1 MNQIIPKLTMH
12 LNNLNSEQKTAV
24 EHNNGPLLVLSGAGT
39 GKTRVLTSRFVHLV
53 KNNQVDYN
61 KIIAVTFTNKAANE
75 IKQRVNKEIGLEVN
89 SPWIGTFHSIFAKFL
104 RKHANLV
111 NLKSNFSILDTED
124 QKKLLKQSIDFCKI
138 TTDINENIYLNEIQN
153 LKDNKIQFSD
163 KNKIIRFSSL
173 ESISEIYEVYQNR
186 LIEINAVDFG
196 DILLH
201 SFVILNS
208 NDDLRLNYQ
217 SYIQH
222 ILIDEF
228 QDTNLIQYDLIKL
241 LLNEN
246 KNLFCVG
253 DDDQSIYAWRGAK
266 IENILNFPEEFNCS
280 VVRLTKNYRSS
291 NSILNAASNI
301 IKHNKNRL
309 GKDLIS
315 SNDKISDNK
324 VGLKSFYSQ
333 EEESLW
339 LADTISRKFNDNESY
354 GILVRLTAQ
363 MRSIEDK
370 LIKYALP
377 YEIIGGPRFFERKEI
392 KDVLAYLKLSNSYD
406 DDLSFER
413 VINLPKRGIGDQS
426 LKMIIDYSRE
436 NKLSFFNGLDQMI
449 IKNLLSPALISKSL
463 PFLEIIKKINNLI
476 NKTSLEDI
484 GIFLIEETGYLKMLE
499 NEKNKLKQIENESRI
514 DNLKEF
520 VNALSEFGT
529 IDEFLEHVGLVNENQ
544 KKITNNSVKLMT
556 LHAAKGLEFDH
567 VYLPG
572 WEEGIFPSSRALD
585 QNSSKAL
592 EEERRLAYVGI
603 TRAKFDLNL
612 SYATSRYTY
621 GMNNYSLPSRFLN
634 EIGKEEINFDT
645 FTNEMQTGIGNDK
658 KQIDFEDLSPGKK
671 RMLEFLA
678 RHKK

>member
-1 MNQIIPKLTMH
+1 MDLSKL
-12 LNNLNSEQKTAV
+12 NKEQKIAV
-24 EHNNGPLLVLSGAGT
+24 EHKNGPLLVLSGAGT
-39 GKTRVLTSRFVHLV
+39 GKTRVLTSRFVYIV
-53 KNNQVDYN
+53 KNLNVNFN

-75 IKQRVNKEIGLEVN
+75 IKERVNAELQSDIDT
-89 SPWIGTFHSIFAKFL
+89 PWVGTFHSIFAKFL
-104 RKHANLV
+104 RKHSGLV
-111 NLKSNFSILDTED
+111 NLKSNFTILDIDD
-124 QKKLLKQSIDFCKI
+124 QKKLLKQVLEYCKI
-138 TTDINENIYLNEIQN
+138 DKDISEVIYHNEIQN
-153 LKDNKIQFSD
+153 LKDNKILFNE
-163 KNKIIRFSSL
+163 NKKISKFSSIERL
-173 ESISEIYEVYQNR
+173 DDIYSYYQQR

-201 SFVILNS
+201 SYQILSKNS
-208 NDDLRLNYQ
+208 EIKKSYQ
-217 SYIQH
+217 NFIEH

-241 LLNEN
+241 ILNSE

-253 DDDQSIYAWRGAK
+253 DDDQSIYAWRGAN
-266 IENILNFPEEFNCS
+266 IENIINFPNEFDS
-280 VVRLTKNYRSS
+280 PVVRLTKNYRSNS
-291 NSILNAASNI
+291 SILEAAACIISN
-301 IKHNKNRL
+301 NKNRL

-315 SNDKISDNK
+315 FNEKIPEQKIN
-324 VGLKSFYSQ
+324 LNSFYSQ

-339 LADTISRKFNDNESY
+339 ISDNISKKFQEDNSI

-392 KDVLAYLKLSNSYD
+392 KDILAYLKLANSYS

-426 LKMIIDYSRE
+426 IKLIINNARE
-436 NKLSFFNGLDQMI
+436 NKISFFESLEVLSNENNLPGSLI
-449 IKNLLSPALISKSL
+449 IKTK
-463 PFLEIIKKINNLI
+463 PFIDIIKKTSDLI
-476 NKTSLEDI
+476 KKTTLEDI
-484 GIFLIEETGYLKMLE
+484 GIFIIEESGYLKMLE
-499 NEKNKLKQIENESRI
+499 NEKNKLKQVENESRI

-520 VNALSEFGT
+520 VNALSEFENL
-529 IDEFLEHVGLVNENQ
+529 DDFLEHVGLVNENQ
-544 KKITNNSVKLMT
+544 KKTHSNSVKLMT

-572 WEEGIFPSSRALD
+572 WEEGIFPSSRALE
-585 QNSSKAL
+585 QNSSKSL

-621 GMNNYSLPSRFLN
+621 GMNNYSIPSRFLN
-634 EIGKEEINFDT
+634 EISKIDKN
-645 FTNEMQTGIGNDK
+645 TNNLIDEHSLSNLEK
-658 KQIDFEDLSPGKK
+658 KITSDNVQLSPGKK
-671 RMLEFLA
+671 RMLEFL
-678 RHKK
+678 KKNSK

>member
-1 MNQIIPKLTMH
+1 MDLSKL
-12 LNNLNSEQKTAV
+12 NKEQKIAV
-24 EHNNGPLLVLSGAGT
+24 EHKNGPLLVLSGAGT
-39 GKTRVLTSRFVHLV
+39 GKTRVLTSRFVYIV
-53 KNNQVDYN
+53 KNLNVDFN

-75 IKQRVNKEIGLEVN
+75 IKERVNTQLQTNIDT
-89 SPWIGTFHSIFAKFL
+89 PWVGTFHSIFAKFL
-104 RKHANLV
+104 RKHSGLV
-111 NLKSNFSILDTED
+111 NLKSNFTILDIED
-124 QKKLLKQSIDFCKI
+124 QKKLLKQVLEYCKI
-138 TTDINENIYLNEIQN
+138 DKDISEAIYHNEIQN
-153 LKDNKIQFSD
+153 LKDNKILFNE
-163 KNKIIRFSSL
+163 NKKISKFSSVERL
-173 ESISEIYEVYQNR
+173 DDIYSYYQQR

-201 SFVILNS
+201 SYHILS
-208 NDDLRLNYQ
+208 NNPDIKKSYQ
-217 SYIQH
+217 SFIEH

-241 LLNEN
+241 ILNSE

-253 DDDQSIYAWRGAK
+253 DDDQSIYAWRGAN
-266 IENILNFPEEFNCS
+266 IENIINFPEEFDS
-280 VVRLTKNYRSS
+280 PVVRLTKNYRSNS
-291 NSILNAASNI
+291 SILEAAASI
-301 IKHNKNRL
+301 ISNNKNRL
-309 GKDLIS
+309 GKDLVSFNEQIPEQ
-315 SNDKISDNK
+315 KIN
-324 VGLKSFYSQ
+324 LNSFYSQ

-339 LADTISRKFNDNESY
+339 ISDNISKKFQEDNSI

-392 KDVLAYLKLSNSYD
+392 KDILAYLKLANSYS

-426 LKMIIDYSRE
+426 VKLIINNARE
-436 NKLSFFNGLDQMI
+436 NKISFFESLEVLSSEN
-449 IKNLLSPALISKSL
+449 NLPGSLIVKTK
-463 PFLEIIKKINNLI
+463 PFIEIIKKTSDLI
-476 NKTSLEDI
+476 KRTTLEDI
-484 GIFLIEETGYLKMLE
+484 GIFIIEESGYLKMLE

-520 VNALSEFGT
+520 VNALSEFENL
-529 IDEFLEHVGLVNENQ
+529 DDFLEHVGLVNENQ
-544 KKITNNSVKLMT
+544 KKTHSNSVKLMT

-572 WEEGIFPSSRALD
+572 WEEGIFPSSRALE
-585 QNSSKAL
+585 QNSSKSL

-634 EIGKEEINFDT
+634 EISKIDKN
-645 FTNEMQTGIGNDK
+645 TNNLIDELSPSNLEK
-658 KQIDFEDLSPGKK
+658 KLTSDNVQLSPGKK
-671 RMLEFLA
+671 RMLEFL
-678 RHKK
+678 KKNSK

>member
-1 MNQIIPKLTMH
+1 MNQIIPNLTMH

-53 KNNQVDYN
+53 KYNQVDYN

-241 LLNEN
+241 LLNEY

-324 VGLKSFYSQ
+324 IGLKSFYSQ

-449 IKNLLSPALISKSL
+449 IKNLLSPTLISKSL

>member
-1 MNQIIPKLTMH
+1 MH
-12 LNNLNSEQKTAV
+12 LNNLNNEQKSAV
-24 EHNNGPLLVLSGAGT
+24 EHKNGPLLVLSGAGT
-39 GKTRVLTSRFVHLV
+39 GKTRVLTSRFVYLV

-61 KIIAVTFTNKAANE
+61 RIIAVTFTNKAASE
-75 IKQRVNKEIGLEVN
+75 IKQRVNTDIGLEIN

-104 RKHANLV
+104 RKHSSLV
-111 NLKSNFSILDTED
+111 SLKSNFSILDSED

-138 TTDINENIYLNEIQN
+138 TTDVNENIYLHEIQN
-153 LKDNKIQFSD
+153 LKDNKIEFSD
-163 KNKIIRFSSL
+163 KNKIIKFSSL
-173 ESISEIYEVYQNR
+173 ESVAEIYAVYQNR

-201 SFVILNS
+201 SYLILKS
-208 NDDLRLNYQ
+208 NDELRFTYQ
-217 SYIQH
+217 KYIQH

-266 IENILNFPEEFNCS
+266 IENILNFPDEFNCP
-280 VVRLTKNYRSS
+280 VVRLSKNYRSS

-315 SNDKISDNK
+315 SNNKIINEK
-324 VGLKSFYSQ
+324 IVLKSFYSQ

-339 LADTISRKFNDNESY
+339 LADTISKKFNDNESY

-392 KDVLAYLKLSNSYD
+392 KDILAYLKLSNSYE

-413 VINLPKRGIGDQS
+413 IINLPKRGIGDQS
-426 LKMIIDYSRE
+426 LKMIIDFSRE
-436 NKLSFFNGLDQMI
+436 HRLSFFNGLDQMI
-449 IKNLLSPALISKSL
+449 IKNILPASLISKCL
-463 PFLEIIKKINNLI
+463 PFIDTIKKINNLI
-476 NKTSLEDI
+476 NKTTLEDI

-520 VNALSEFGT
+520 VNALSEFNT

-544 KKITNNSVKLMT
+544 KKISNNSVKLMT

-585 QNSSKAL
+585 QNSSKSL

-621 GMNNYSLPSRFLN
+621 GMNNFSLPSRFLN
-634 EIGKEEINFDT
+634 EIGKDEIKFDT
-645 FTNEMQTGIGNDK
+645 FYNEIPSRFENNK
-658 KQIDFEDLSPGKK
+658 KQININDLSPGKK
-671 RMLEFLA
+671 RMLDFLS

>member
-1 MNQIIPKLTMH
+1 MH
-12 LNNLNSEQKTAV
+12 HNSLNLEQKTAV
-24 EHNNGPLLVLSGAGT
+24 EHQKGPLLVLSGAGT
-39 GKTRVLTSRFVHLV
+39 GKTRVLTARFVYLV
-53 KNNQVDYN
+53 KNFKIDFN

-75 IKQRVNKEIGLEVN
+75 IKSRVNTEIGLDIS

-104 RKHANLV
+104 RKHSLV
-111 NLKSNFSILDTED
+111 VGLKSNFSILDTED
-124 QKKLLKQSIDFCKI
+124 QKKLIKQTIEYCKLNN
-138 TTDINENIYLNEIQN
+138 DINENIYLNEIQN
-153 LKDNKIQFSD
+153 LKDNKITFLE
-163 KNKIIRFSSL
+163 KNQITKFSSL
-173 ESISEIYEVYQNR
+173 ESISEIYEIYQKR

-201 SFVILNS
+201 SYTILFS
-208 NDDLRLNYQ
+208 NEDLRLTYQNY
-217 SYIQH
+217 IEH

-241 LLNEN
+241 ILNKN

-266 IENILNFPEEFNCS
+266 IENILNFPDEFNCS
-280 VVRLTKNYRSS
+280 VIRLTKNYRST
-291 NSILNAASNI
+291 NSILTAASNI
-301 IKHNKNRL
+301 IKNNKNRL
-309 GKDLIS
+309 GKDLLS
-315 SNDKISDNK
+315 YNEKIKDQK
-324 VGLKSFYSQ
+324 IVLKSFYSQ

-339 LADTISRKFNDNESY
+339 LAENISNKFNENESY

-370 LIKYALP
+370 LIKFALP

-392 KDVLAYLKLSNSYD
+392 KDILAYLKLSNSYE

-413 VINLPKRGIGDQS
+413 IINLPKRGIGDQS
-426 LKMIIDYSRE
+426 LKTIIDYSRE
-436 NKLSFFNGLDQMI
+436 QRLSFFNGLDQMI
-449 IKNLLSPALISKSL
+449 INNLLPASLVSKTI

-476 NKTSLEDI
+476 NKTSLEDV

-520 VNALSEFGT
+520 VNALSEFNS
-529 IDEFLEHVGLVNENQ
+529 IDDFLEHVGLVNENQ
-544 KKITNNSVKLMT
+544 KKISKNSIKLMT

-585 QNSSKAL
+585 QNSNKSL

-603 TRAKFDLNL
+603 TRAKYDLNL

-621 GMNNYSLPSRFLN
+621 GINNYSLPSRFLS
-634 EIGKEEINFDT
+634 EIGREDIKFDSSIDVIPAK
-645 FTNEMQTGIGNDK
+645 FEKNKDIK
-658 KQIDFEDLSPGKK
+658 KFEDLSPGKK
-671 RMLEFLA
+671 RMLEYLA

>member
-1 MNQIIPKLTMH
+1 MNLSKL
-12 LNNLNSEQKTAV
+12 NKEQRIAV
-24 EHNNGPLLVLSGAGT
+24 EHSNGPLLVLSGAGT
-39 GKTRVLTSRFVHLV
+39 GKTRVLTSRFVYIV
-53 KNNQVDYN
+53 KNLNVDFN

-75 IKQRVNKEIGLEVN
+75 IKVRVNNELKSNIDT
-89 SPWIGTFHSIFAKFL
+89 PWIGTFHSIFAKFL
-104 RKHANLV
+104 RKHSGLV
-111 NLKSNFSILDTED
+111 NLKSNFTILDIED
-124 QKKLLKQSIDFCKI
+124 QKKLLKQVLEFCKI
-138 TTDINENIYLNEIQN
+138 DKDINENVYHSEIQN
-153 LKDNKIQFSD
+153 LKDNKILFNE
-163 KNKIIRFSSL
+163 NKKIFKFSSIERL
-173 ESISEIYEVYQNR
+173 DEIYSYYQQR

-201 SFVILNS
+201 SYHILS
-208 NDDLRLNYQ
+208 NNLEIQKSYQ
-217 SYIQH
+217 NFIEH

-228 QDTNLIQYDLIKL
+228 QDTNMIQYDLIKL
-241 LLNEN
+241 ILNRD

-253 DDDQSIYAWRGAK
+253 DDDQSIYAWRGAN
-266 IENILNFPEEFNCS
+266 IENIINFPKEFNS
-280 VVRLTKNYRSS
+280 PVVRLTKNYRSNS
-291 NSILNAASNI
+291 SILEAADCI
-301 IKHNKNRL
+301 IRNNKNRL

-315 SNDKISDNK
+315 FNKKIPDQKIN
-324 VGLKSFYSQ
+324 LNSFYSQ

-339 LADTISRKFNDNESY
+339 ISDNISNKFEVNNSI

-392 KDVLAYLKLSNSYD
+392 KDILAYLKLANSFQ

-413 VINLPKRGIGDQS
+413 VINLPKRGIGEQS
-426 LKMIIDYSRE
+426 LKLIIDHAREKKVSFFESLVSLSYE
-436 NKLSFFNGLDQMI
+436 NKLPVS
-449 IKNLLSPALISKSL
+449 LIVKTK
-463 PFLEIIKKINNLI
+463 PFIDIIKKTSNLI
-476 NKTSLEDI
+476 NKTTLEDI
-484 GIFLIEETGYLKMLE
+484 GIFIIEESGYLKMLE
-499 NEKNKLKQIENESRI
+499 NEKNKLKQVENETRI

-520 VNALSEFGT
+520 VNALSEFENL
-529 IDEFLEHVGLVNENQ
+529 DDFLEHVGLVNENQ
-544 KKITNNSVKLMT
+544 KKVQSNSVKLMT

-572 WEEGIFPSSRALD
+572 WEEGIFPSSRALE

-634 EIGKEEINFDT
+634 EISKVDKNT
-645 FTNEMQTGIGNDK
+645 TNTIEDYSSYNLNK
-658 KQIDFEDLSPGKK
+658 KSTSDNVQLSPGKK
-671 RMLEFLA
+671 RMLEFL
-678 RHKK
+678 KKNSK

>member
-1 MNQIIPKLTMH
+1 MH
-12 LNNLNSEQKTAV
+12 HNSLNLEQKTAV
-24 EHNNGPLLVLSGAGT
+24 EHQKGPLLVLSGAGT
-39 GKTRVLTSRFVHLV
+39 GKTRVLTARFVYLV
-53 KNNQVDYN
+53 KNFKIDFN

-75 IKQRVNKEIGLEVN
+75 IKSRVNSEIGLDIS

-104 RKHANLV
+104 RKHSV
-111 NLKSNFSILDTED
+111 VVGLKSNFSILDTED
-124 QKKLLKQSIDFCKI
+124 QKKLIKQTIEYCKLNN
-138 TTDINENIYLNEIQN
+138 DINENIYLNEIQN
-153 LKDNKIQFSD
+153 LKDNKITFLE
-163 KNKIIRFSSL
+163 KNQITKFSSL
-173 ESISEIYEVYQNR
+173 ESISEIYEIYQKR

-201 SFVILNS
+201 SYTILFS
-208 NDDLRLNYQ
+208 NEDLRLTYQNY
-217 SYIQH
+217 IEH

-241 LLNEN
+241 ILNKN

-266 IENILNFPEEFNCS
+266 IENILNFPDEFNCS
-280 VVRLTKNYRSS
+280 VIRLTKNYRST
-291 NSILNAASNI
+291 NSILTAASNI
-301 IKHNKNRL
+301 IKNNKNRL
-309 GKDLIS
+309 GKDLLS
-315 SNDKISDNK
+315 YNEKIKDQK
-324 VGLKSFYSQ
+324 IVLKSFYSQ

-339 LADTISRKFNDNESY
+339 LAENISNKFNENESY

-370 LIKYALP
+370 LIKFALP

-392 KDVLAYLKLSNSYD
+392 KDILAYLKLSNSYE

-413 VINLPKRGIGDQS
+413 IINLPKRGIGDQS
-426 LKMIIDYSRE
+426 LKTIIDYSRE
-436 NKLSFFNGLDQMI
+436 QRLSFFNGLDQMI
-449 IKNLLSPALISKSL
+449 INNLLPASLVSKTI

-476 NKTSLEDI
+476 NKTSLEDV

-520 VNALSEFGT
+520 VNALSEFNS
-529 IDEFLEHVGLVNENQ
+529 IDDFLEHVGLVNENQ
-544 KKITNNSVKLMT
+544 KKISKNSIKLMT

-585 QNSSKAL
+585 QNSNKSL

-603 TRAKFDLNL
+603 TRAKYDLNL

-621 GMNNYSLPSRFLN
+621 GINNYSIPSRFLS
-634 EIGKEEINFDT
+634 EIGKEDIKFDSSIDVIPAK
-645 FTNEMQTGIGNDK
+645 FEKNKDIK
-658 KQIDFEDLSPGKK
+658 KFEDLSPGKK
-671 RMLEFLA
+671 RMLEYLA